1 MEQRDTLATRFEA
14 HRPRLQAM
22 AHRMLGSADEASD
35 AVQEAWLRLD
45 RQEAEVANL
54 GGWLTTVVGRLCLDA
69 LRARA
74 GRREAPIE
82 AAATL
87 PHAGH
92 DTDPER
98 AAVLADAVGPALL
111 AVLDTLPPPERV
123 AFVLHDLFAVPF
135 AEIAPLVERSPEA
148 TRQLASRG
156 RRRVRGA
163 VPSRAVD
170 ADRQR
175 VVVEAFF
182 AAAHRA
188 DFGGLLAL
196 LQPNARLRAD
206 AVAAGL
212 GAPAEVRGGSAVA
225 EFFSGKARGARIAVV
240 DGTAGAAWAPGGVP
254 KVVFRFTL
262 QGAKILAIDLVA
274 EPAAIAALDVT
285 VRPGRKPAAAG

>member
-1 MEQRDTLATRFEA
+1 MAQSDALAADFES

-22 AHRMLGSADEASD
+22 AHRMLGSADEAAD
-35 AVQEAWLRLD
+35 AMQEAWLRLD
-45 RQEAEVANL
+45 RHDAEVENL

-69 LRARA
+69 LRTRAARRETPLDEPTAA
-74 GRREAPIE
+74 GRPD
-82 AAATL
+82 
-87 PHAGH
+87 H
-92 DTDPER
+92 DADPER
-98 AAVLADAVGPALL
+98 AAVLAAAVGPALL

-148 TRQLASRG
+148 ARQLASRG

-163 VPSRAVD
+163 VPQRAVD

-182 AAAHRA
+182 SAAHRA

-196 LQPNARLRAD
+196 LHPNARLRAD
-206 AVAAGL
+206 AVAADL
-212 GAPAEVRGGSAVA
+212 GAPAEVRGGAAVA
-225 EFFSGKARGARIAVV
+225 EFFSGKARAARIAVV
-240 DGTAGAAWAPGGVP
+240 GGTAGAVWAPGGVP

-262 QGAKILAIDLVA
+262 RGATIRAIDLVA
-274 EPAAIAALDVT
+274 EPAAVTALDVT
-285 VRPGRKPAAAG
+285 VRPGTKPPAR

>member
-1 MEQRDTLATRFEA
+1 MAQSDALAASFES

-45 RQEAEVANL
+45 RHDAEVENL
-54 GGWLTTVVGRLCLDA
+54 GGWLTTVVSRLCLDA
-69 LRARA
+69 LRTRA
-74 GRREAPIE
+74 ARREAPLDD
-82 AAATL
+82 AAADL
-87 PHAGH
+87 RPDHAA
-92 DTDPER
+92 DPER

-163 VPSRAVD
+163 VPQRAVD

-188 DFGGLLAL
+188 DFGGLLRL
-196 LQPNARLRAD
+196 LHPNARMRAD
-206 AVAAGL
+206 SVAADL
-212 GAPAEVRGGSAVA
+212 GAPAEVRGGAAIA
-225 EFFSGKARGARIAVV
+225 EFFSGKARAARIAAVG
-240 DGTAGAAWAPGGVP
+240 GTAGAVWAPGGTP

-262 QGAKILAIDLVA
+262 QGATIRAIDLVA
-274 EPAAIAALDVT
+274 EPREIAALDVA
-285 VRPGRKPAAAG
+285 VRPGRKPPAR

>member
-1 MEQRDTLATRFEA
+1 MAQSDALAADFES

-22 AHRMLGSADEASD
+22 AHRMLGSADEAAD
-35 AVQEAWLRLD
+35 AMQEAWLRLD
-45 RQEAEVANL
+45 RHDAEVENL

-69 LRARA
+69 LRTRAARRETPLDGPTAA
-74 GRREAPIE
+74 GRAD
-82 AAATL
+82 
-87 PHAGH
+87 H
-92 DTDPER
+92 DADPER
-98 AAVLADAVGPALL
+98 AAVLAAAVGPALL

-135 AEIAPLVERSPEA
+135 SEIAPLVERSPEA

-163 VPSRAVD
+163 VPQRAVD

-196 LQPNARLRAD
+196 LHPNARLRAD
-206 AVAAGL
+206 AVAADL
-212 GAPAEVRGGSAVA
+212 GAPAEVRGGAAVA
-225 EFFSGKARGARIAVV
+225 EFFSGKARAARIAVV
-240 DGTAGAAWAPGGVP
+240 GGTAGAVWAPGGVP

-262 QGAKILAIDLVA
+262 RGATIRAIDLVA
-274 EPAAIAALDVT
+274 EPAAVAALDVT
-285 VRPGRKPAAAG
+285 VRPGTKPPAR